1 MARRCEE
8 LASLLLKKGATMS
21 CAESCT
27 GGMIGAAI
35 TDASGSSAYFMG
47 SAVTY
52 SNEAKISILGVSETT
67 LMEHGAVSAETAA
80 EMALGASKAFSS
92 DYSVAVTGIAGPGGA
107 TDAKPVGLVFISVS
121 DGCRTVTAR
130 NLFEGGR
137 AEVRGQT
144 VDAAISLLTDFIKGI
159 L

>member
-8 LASLLLKKGATMS
+8 LASLLLEKGATMS

-27 GGMIGAAI
+27 GGMIGSAI
-35 TDASGSSAYFMG
+35 TDAPGSSAYFMG

-52 SNEAKISILGVSETT
+52 SNEAKISILGVSEKT
-67 LMEHGAVSAETAA
+67 LMEHGAVSAETAG

-130 NLFEGGR
+130 NLFKGGR

-144 VDAAISLLTDFIKGI
+144 VDAAVSLLIDFIKG
-159 L
+159 LL